1 MTFTDKNI
9 IENYFG
15 LFEGL
20 NSMSKLELIEKLTK
34 SLKSESKSKENNFY
48 KSFGTFSTEKTSD
61 EIITEIKSSRNFRKK
76 EIKFQWNIYLIQI
89 FVYIFFVEN
98 LKLIKY

>member
-15 LFEGL
+15 LFDSL

-34 SLKSESKSKENNFY
+34 SLKSEVKSKENNFY
-48 KSFGTFSTEKTSD
+48 KSFGAFSKEKTSD
-61 EIITEIKSSRNFRKK
+61 EINIEIKSSRKFRNK
-76 EIKFQWNIYLIQI
+76 EIKF
-89 FVYIFFVEN
+89 
-98 LKLIKY
+98 

>member
-15 LFEGL
+15 LFESL

-34 SLKSESKSKENNFY
+34 SLKAETKSKENNFY
-48 KSFGTFSTEKTSD
+48 KSFGAFSSEKTSD
-61 EIITEIKSSRNFRKK
+61 EINTEIKSSRKFRNK
-76 EIKFQWNIYLIQI
+76 EIKF
-89 FVYIFFVEN
+89 
-98 LKLIKY
+98 

>member
-15 LFEGL
+15 LFESL

-34 SLKSESKSKENNFY
+34 SLKAETKSKENNFY
-48 KSFGTFSTEKTSD
+48 KSFGAFSNEKSSD
-61 EIITEIKSSRNFRKK
+61 EINTEIKSSRKFRNK
-76 EIKFQWNIYLIQI
+76 EIKF
-89 FVYIFFVEN
+89 
-98 LKLIKY
+98 

>member
-15 LFEGL
+15 LFESL

-34 SLKSESKSKENNFY
+34 SLKAETKSKENNFY
-48 KSFGTFSTEKTSD
+48 KSFGAFSTEKSSD
-61 EIITEIKSSRNFRKK
+61 EINTEIKANRKFRTKD
-76 EIKFQWNIYLIQI
+76 IKF
-89 FVYIFFVEN
+89 
-98 LKLIKY
+98 

>member
-15 LFEGL
+15 LFESL

-34 SLKSESKSKENNFY
+34 SLKAETKSKENNFY
-48 KSFGTFSTEKTSD
+48 KSFGAFSSEKSSD
-61 EIITEIKSSRNFRKK
+61 EINTEIKSSRKFRNK
-76 EIKFQWNIYLIQI
+76 EIKF
-89 FVYIFFVEN
+89 
-98 LKLIKY
+98 

>member
-15 LFEGL
+15 LFESL

-34 SLKSESKSKENNFY
+34 SLKAENKHKESSFF
-48 KSFGTFSTEKTSD
+48 KSFGAFSEEKTSD
-61 EIITEIKSSRNFRKK
+61 EIITEIKSSRKFR
-76 EIKFQWNIYLIQI
+76 NRD
-89 FVYIFFVEN
+89 
-98 LKLIKY
+98 LKL